1 MTNYFPGLSL
11 AVKKGNLIN
20 IIANMVALVMENPE
34 SSSLLIQLGT
44 KSH

>member
-1 MTNYFPGLSL
+1 MTNYFPELSL
-11 AVKKGNLIN
+11 AEKKGNLIN
-20 IIANMVALVMENPE
+20 ILAKMVALVMENPE